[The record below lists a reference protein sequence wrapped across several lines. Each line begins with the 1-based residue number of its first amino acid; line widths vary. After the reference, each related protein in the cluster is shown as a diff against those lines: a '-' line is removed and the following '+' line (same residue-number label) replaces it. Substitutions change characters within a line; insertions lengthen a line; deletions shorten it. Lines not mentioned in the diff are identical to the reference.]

1 MHADLRNWSKRRER
15 GRRGSC
21 YDPRLMHACMV
32 TTAKRMPSF
41 SHVFRISGPISSHR
55 DRLFGFEVT

>member
-21 YDPRLMHACMV
+21 YDPRLHALV
-32 TTAKRMPSF
+32 LGDHGQPDAELLVRLQDLRTDLVALET
-41 SHVFRISGPISSHR
+41 VSS
-55 DRLFGFEVT
+55 VSK